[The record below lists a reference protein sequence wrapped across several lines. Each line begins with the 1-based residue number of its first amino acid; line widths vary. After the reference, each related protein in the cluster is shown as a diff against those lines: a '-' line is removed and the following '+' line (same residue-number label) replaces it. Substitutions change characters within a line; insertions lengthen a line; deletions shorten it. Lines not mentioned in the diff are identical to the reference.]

1 MNKRM
6 LTFLLFMIFTIC
18 AFYFL
23 ALQKTLF
30 DIGLTYKLTGSQKG
44 NLVTVSSLG
53 YIAANLV
60 GGYLSESLGK
70 KQVILAGL
78 LLSTAGAFLFAHIS
92 SLKITPY
99 SYYLALLLV
108 FFIGAGS
115 GVMDG
120 ISNALI
126 IDLHPERKAIYLNLS
141 HAFFAIGAV
150 GGPVIAGYLM
160 QLFNWQSVYYFLGLV
175 SLLFLFPFA
184 FQRCP
189 SPKKGKEKINIKA
202 IEHLLKN
209 RIFLSLNL
217 CMLLYVGAEIGLGS
231 WLCEYLRVSE
241 YFRLSQMESGIFLSY
256 FWIAM
261 LIGRFIYGSL
271 VERSSYTLAL
281 SISSVGGIICILAFL
296 LTRQL
301 TLAAVSIF
309 LYGLFLSGMFATII
323 SLGGEKFSRYSG
335 ATSGIL
341 VASGGIGGAIF
352 PNLIGRI
359 SDIEALGLRVGFGVC
374 ILCLVGIL
382 VIVLSISRLE
392 QKS

>member
-78 LLSTAGAFLFAHIS
+78 ILSTAGAFLFAHIS

-126 IDLHPERKAIYLNLS
+126 IDLHPQRKAIYLNLS

-261 LIGRFIYGSL
+261 LIGRFIY
-271 VERSSYTLAL
+271 
-281 SISSVGGIICILAFL
+281 ISSVGGIICILAFL
-296 LTRQL
+296 LTRRL
-301 TLAAVSIF
+301 TLAAISIF

-359 SDIEALGLRVGFGVC
+359 SDIKALGLRVGFGVC